1 MKGLGIVLIVL
12 GILGFVFGGIA
23 FTRKETVADIGPI
36 EIQATEK
43 ERIPIAPIASGAAVV
58 AGLVLVLAGA
68 RKRA

>member
-43 ERIPIAPIASGAAVV
+43 ECIPIAPIASGAAVV

>member
-12 GILGFVFGGIA
+12 GILGFIFGGIA
-23 FTRKETVADIGPI
+23 FTRTETVADIGPI